1 MSIRYPVSFFLSSAL
16 LAFAL
21 VEAAPNDLSALES
34 GERPQPTH
42 AGPVPTMATFG
53 LCTGP
58 QNALDFPSSPVPVT
72 EDRCNFRQ
80 RFSATSVA
88 PSNAPGSCGG
98 YSVAFGA
105 MGDLK
110 RDMKT
115 VRLTAEWGDA
125 PIASANACASAQ
137 LAAVAWGYRCDNDG
151 CTQGGWEKI
160 ELQRQPELHPAPRVR
175 RCRQPLQD
183 PQPRR
188 HHVADGQRQ
197 PDQEARQG
205 HDRSRA
211 RQRPVLQRQR
221 RQHRRSER
229 HRTARRRR
237 DPQRQRQRRARGS
250 AMSAPGRSQALI
262 PECKARRVVQ

>member
-1 MSIRYPVSFFLSSAL
+1 MSIRTPISFFLSSAL
-16 LAFAL
+16 FAFAL
-21 VEAAPNDLSALES
+21 VEAAPNDLSAVPS
-34 GERPQPTH
+34 GERPQATE
-42 AGPVPTMATFG
+42 AGPVPTLATFG

-58 QNALDFPSSPVPVT
+58 QNALDFASSPVPVT

-160 ELQRQPELHPAPRVR
+160 ELQRQTQGSWSASSQSCTLRLAFGG
-175 RCRQPLQD
+175 
-183 PQPRR
+183 
-188 HHVADGQRQ
+188 ADKRYKTLNLDVITSQMVNGNRIRKRAKGTIEVERGNGQCF
-197 PDQEARQG
+197 
-205 HDRSRA
+205 S
-211 RQRPVLQRQR
+211 
-221 RQHRRSER
+221 
-229 HRTARRRR
+229 
-237 DPQRQRQRRARGS
+237 GS
-250 AMSAPGRSQALI
+250 ADSGASPGATVRPAGGATPSASAVRAVRP
-262 PECKARRVVQ
+262 